1 MGVEDI
7 KYFAIRKKGF
17 GSGKFFAKRGGG
29 REGGGMMQRYYRQI
43 LILLIY
49 RQIFIL
55 TKLRIYTIIFE
66 KDRVYFSHLLRAV
79 RVRIGLFEK

>member
-17 GSGKFFAKRGGG
+17 GSGKFFAKREGG
-29 REGGGMMQRYYRQI
+29 EDGGMMQRYYRQI

-66 KDRVYFSHLLRAV
+66 RDRVYFSHLLRAV
-79 RVRIGLFEK
+79 RKRTHWPF

>member
-17 GSGKFFAKRGGG
+17 GSGKFFAKR
-29 REGGGMMQRYYRQI
+29 GGGMMQRYYRQI

-66 KDRVYFSHLLRAV
+66 RERVYFSHLLRAV

>member
-29 REGGGMMQRYYRQI
+29 GERGWGNDAKI
-43 LILLIY
+43 L
-49 RQIFIL
+49 
-55 TKLRIYTIIFE
+55 
-66 KDRVYFSHLLRAV
+66 
-79 RVRIGLFEK
+79 

>member
-29 REGGGMMQRYYRQI
+29 EGGGMMQRYYRQI